1 MDPLLIDGLSAVRS
15 TLYYG
20 AIYGIL
26 LAVAYWMYID
36 ARERGSRYAAL
47 WAIATLL
54 FAILA
59 VIPYLYLRWRAGTDA
74 SDAHDAPDRS
84 GS

>member
-26 LAVAYWMYID
+26 IAVAYWVYTD
-36 ARERGSRYAAL
+36 ARERDSPYAVL
-47 WAIATLL
+47 WAVATLL

-59 VIPYLYLRWRAGTDA
+59 VIPYLYLRWRAA
-74 SDAHDAPDRS
+74 SDVSDARDAHDRS